1 MPLWLMYALSVFA
14 FIAAAYLSYSAL
26 ITLSATVWALMGGF
40 VLLFVIYLVFRVRYL
55 KSKGRDLMRDL
66 KTPYQPWEARE
77 AECLA
82 LDRQA

>member
-1 MPLWLMYALSVFA
+1 VFA
-14 FIAAAYLSYSAL
+14 FRGGVLVYFGWITAQRGPLALLAAAS
-26 ITLSATVWALMGGF
+26 
-40 VLLFVIYLVFRVRYL
+40 VLLLRVIYLVFRVRYL